1 MISDYVRAMRDRIGH
16 DLLMLPGVT
25 AVIRDGERFLL
36 SRSAGSDVWSL
47 IGGGVEPGEQPTDAV
62 AREVREELGAGIRIT
77 GIVGAY
83 GGESL
88 VVEYPNG
95 DRVAYVTTAYAC
107 EVVDKI
113 QPDGEEI
120 VEVGWFTASEIAGLD
135 REPWIDRVLAD
146 AVARVH

>member
-1 MISDYVRAMRDRIGH
+1 MISDYVHAMRDRIGH

-36 SRSAGSDVWSL
+36 SRSAGSDTWSL
-47 IGGGVEPGEQPTDAV
+47 IGGGVEPGEEPTDAV
-62 AREVREELGAGIRIT
+62 VREVREELGAGIRIT

-146 AVARVH
+146 AVAGVH

>member
-36 SRSAGSDVWSL
+36 ARSAGTDEWSL
-47 IGGGVEPGEQPTDAV
+47 IGGGVEPGEEPTDAV
-62 AREVREELGAGIRIT
+62 VREVREELGAGIRIT

-113 QPDGEEI
+113 EPDGEEI

>member
-36 SRSAGSDVWSL
+36 ARSAGSDVWSL

-88 VVEYPNG
+88 VVDYPNG
-95 DRVAYVTTAYAC
+95 DRAAYVTTAYAC

-113 QPDGEEI
+113 EPDGDEI

-146 AVARVH
+146 AVR

>member
-1 MISDYVRAMRDRIGH
+1 MISDYVRAMRERVGH

-25 AVIRDGERFLL
+25 AVIRDGDRFLL
-36 SRSAGSDVWSL
+36 ARSGGSKVWSV
-47 IGGGVEPGEQPTDAV
+47 IGGGVEPGEQPADAV
-62 AREVREELGAGIRIT
+62 AREVREELGSGIRIV

-83 GGESL
+83 GGEPL
-88 VVEYPNG
+88 MVEYPNG

-107 EVVDKI
+107 ELLDPI
-113 QPDGEEI
+113 APDGEEI

-146 AVARVH
+146 AAR

>member
-1 MISDYVRAMRDRIGH
+1 MISDYVRALRDRIGH

-36 SRSAGSDVWSL
+36 ARSAGTDEWSL
-47 IGGGVEPGEQPTDAV
+47 IGGGVEPGEEPADAV
-62 AREVREELGAGIRIT
+62 AREVREELGASIRIT
-77 GIVGAY
+77 GIIGAY

-88 VVEYPNG
+88 VVDYPNG

-113 QPDGEEI
+113 EPDGEEI

-146 AVARVH
+146 AVR